1 MQNGCSAMSKDRPPL
16 AYFPANKRKNIWELS
31 SHHHCSIVG
40 TCLTIG
46 EARAVGKKIGA
57 KCPNPE
63 DLDSVIHSILVRESQ
78 TKNRVSTL
86 LNKALNKKY
95 ESSIRVFQRCNTSLE
110 IKELWKDAFEAGN
123 IPGPYWAAL
132 SHPMIDYEVT
142 IKIYSDVHMLSHLVG
157 SSNRADIARLSELEI
172 ELANALDK
180 NRSLVT
186 QNNRKINRL
195 RDEIDNHQQKIRN
208 LERKNSNFKARLF
221 VDRPSQSIEEINE
234 EFSHGVLLSGENY
247 TALIAEREHDKS
259 KVTAHNLRLLDDIER
274 LNGEKQ
280 DLRSRLQTA
289 QQKLEDSLAELQ
301 SANTFIQSFIATS
314 EAPTKRCNLS
324 GKCVLY
330 IGGRAGNICRMCDL
344 VDKMNGRLIHH
355 DGGKEDSMAML
366 KGAISSADAV
376 IFPTDCVSHSS
387 ALEAK
392 KLCKKMI
399 KPLLPI
405 RSSSLSSLVEGLNKI
420 HFESNSQEEFQQK
433 D

>member
-1 MQNGCSAMSKDRPPL
+1 MTKETSPAAN
-16 AYFPANKRKNIWELS
+16 FPAYKRKNIWELS

-46 EARAVGKKIGA
+46 EARALGKKIGA

-63 DLDSVIHSILVRESQ
+63 DLDATIHSILVRESS
-78 TKNRVSTL
+78 TKTRVSTL

-95 ESSIRVFQRCNTSLE
+95 DSSVRTFSKCRTPNEIR
-110 IKELWKDAFEAGN
+110 ELWKDAFDVGN

-132 SHPMIDYEVT
+132 SHPMIDYEVSV
-142 IKIYSDVHMLSHLVG
+142 KIYSDVHMLSHLVG
-157 SSNRADIARLSELEI
+157 SSNRADIARLSELEM

-180 NRSLVT
+180 NRALVA

-195 RDEIDNHQQKIRN
+195 RDEIENHQQIIRN
-208 LERKNSNFKARLF
+208 LERKNSNLSARLF
-221 VDRPSQSIEEINE
+221 VDTQSQSIEEINE
-234 EFSHGVLLSGENY
+234 DFSQGVLLSGENY
-247 TALIAEREHDKS
+247 VTLFTERELDKS
-259 KVTAHNLRLLDDIER
+259 IVAAHNLRLVDDIER

-280 DLRSRLQTA
+280 DLHSKLKTA
-289 QQKLEDSLAELQ
+289 QHKLTDSLAELQ
-301 SANTFIQSFIATS
+301 SANNFIQSFIAKS
-314 EAPTKRCNLS
+314 DAPTKRCNLS

-344 VDKMNGRLIHH
+344 VDKMNGKLIHH
-355 DGGKEDSMAML
+355 DGGKEDSLATL

-392 KLCKKMI
+392 KLCKKMV

-405 RSSSLSSLVEGLNKI
+405 RSSSLSSLVDGLTKI
-420 HFESNSQEEFQQK
+420 DFANSSQDEFQQT

>member
-1 MQNGCSAMSKDRPPL
+1 MTKETFLTAG
-16 AYFPANKRKNIWELS
+16 FPANKRKNIWELS

-46 EARAVGKKIGA
+46 EARALGKKIGA
-57 KCPNPE
+57 KCPDPE
-63 DLDSVIHSILVRESQ
+63 DLDAIIHSILVKESK

-95 ESSIRVFQRCNTSLE
+95 ESSVRIFQRCNTPLE
-110 IKELWKDAFEAGN
+110 IKEMWRDAFDVGN

-142 IKIYSDVHMLSHLVG
+142 VKIYSDVHMLSHLVG

-195 RDEIDNHQQKIRN
+195 RDEIESHQQTIRN
-208 LERKNSNFKARLF
+208 LERKNSNFQARLF
-221 VDRPSQSIEEINE
+221 VDRQSQSIEEINE

-280 DLRSRLQTA
+280 ELHSKLETA
-289 QQKLEDSLAELQ
+289 QHKLEGSLAELQ
-301 SANTFIQSFIATS
+301 SANSFIQSFVVKS
-314 EAPTKRCNLS
+314 DAPTKRCNLF

-355 DGGKEDSMAML
+355 DGGKEDSLATL

-392 KLCKKMI
+392 KLCKKMV

-405 RSSSLSSLVEGLNKI
+405 RSSSLSSLVEGLTKI
-420 HFESNSQEEFQQK
+420 DFDNSSQDEFQEK
-433 D
+433 G